1 MPFARF
7 DAGPETGGFQIMPT
21 TIGDA
26 LGIDYRG
33 AEANI
38 SHVGRAGHSFKELTI
53 GFQIP
58 SPTIHAPGPSISAMN
73 AKEGSGSPG
82 DNLDVWA

>member
-1 MPFARF
+1 MP
-7 DAGPETGGFQIMPT
+7 

-38 SHVGRAGHSFKELTI
+38 SHVGRSSHSFKELSI
-53 GFQIP
+53 GFTIP
-58 SPTIHAPGPSISAMN
+58 SPSIRAPAPDVGTMV
-73 AKEGSGSPG
+73 AKAHSQTPG
-82 DNLDVWA
+82 DNIDVFA